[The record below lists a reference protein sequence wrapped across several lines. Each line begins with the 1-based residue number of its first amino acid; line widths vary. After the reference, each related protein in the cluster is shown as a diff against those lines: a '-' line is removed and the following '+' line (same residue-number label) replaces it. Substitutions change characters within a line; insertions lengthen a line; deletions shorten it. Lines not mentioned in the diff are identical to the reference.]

1 MNYNP
6 YDLVPLLINGKPMQ
20 GRPFEMDSDVVNQ
33 KKMTN
38 GFGALVKPSK
48 VMTMCPDCSQG
59 LQVDVKLGEPP
70 FEPVV
75 HACPYCKPAPPPV
88 VDPFVNPVKTGRV
101 PAASLD
107 PILHS
112 PDKPLSAGEGTVA
125 ERFAALPAQE
135 RVVVASPVPSA
146 APEAPKPASGPQRP
160 QAAKKPKKRAK
171 SGNPAVPI
179 THVPAK
185 TPEAAPAPQA
195 VPEAPKPRPALV
207 EQVIP
212 PRPLEDVQSPDD
224 PFVLTR
230 TTQVRPTG
238 VEAVEGLGEEQDF
251 DDKDMVE

>member
-38 GFGALVKPSK
+38 GFGNLVKPSK

-59 LQVDVKLGEPP
+59 LQVELKLGEPP

-75 HACPYCKPAPPPV
+75 YSCPYCKPAPPPV

-107 PILHS
+107 PILHN
-112 PDKPLSAGEGTVA
+112 PDKPLSAVEEKGETVA
-125 ERFAALPAQE
+125 DRFKVPEEPA
-135 RVVVASPVPSA
+135 VASPVPSA
-146 APEAPKPASGPQRP
+146 APEASKPAPRPPRP
-160 QAAKKPKKRAK
+160 QGSKKDKKKGKKNR
-171 SGNPAVPI
+171 GPEVPI
-179 THVPAK
+179 THVPAQP
-185 TPEAAPAPQA
+185 TQAAPPP
-195 VPEAPKPRPALV
+195 VEAPKPRPAMTQ
-207 EQVIP
+207 QVVP
-212 PRPLEDVQSPDD
+212 PRPVEDVQGQDD
-224 PFVLTR
+224 PFTLTR
-230 TTQVRPTG
+230 TAQTRQVN
-238 VEAVEGLGEEQDF
+238 VEKADGLGEEQDF

>member
-59 LQVDVKLGEPP
+59 LEVDVRLGEPP
-70 FEPVV
+70 FEAVV
-75 HACPYCKPAPPPV
+75 HTCPYCKPAPPPM

-112 PDKPLSAGEGTVA
+112 PDKPLSSVGAGESVA
-125 ERFAALPAQE
+125 DRFNIPE
-135 RVVVASPVPSA
+135 EVVVASPVPSETPA
-146 APEAPKPASGPQRP
+146 APTPAAKPARP
-160 QAAKKPKKRAK
+160 QGSKKAKKKAKK
-171 SGNPAVPI
+171 GNPAVPI
-179 THVPAK
+179 THVPA
-185 TPEAAPAPQA
+185 
-195 VPEAPKPRPALV
+195 APKARPTLV

-212 PRPLEDVQSPDD
+212 TRSAEEADTPND
-224 PFVLTR
+224 PFTLTR
-230 TTQVRPTG
+230 TTQINPVG
-238 VEAVEGLGEEQDF
+238 VEKADGLGEEQDF
-251 DDKDMVE
+251 DDKDMVDDE